1 MLKYGGGPVWRVV
14 SFIDGGLCW
23 YLTMGAHVMKRFSL
37 QTCRKHIRSVQF
49 DRTLLRTAP
58 FFARSLIDTG
68 FDTFDTYG
76 VPIGRI
82 FDFPT
87 RDD

>member
-1 MLKYGGGPVWRVV
+1 
-14 SFIDGGLCW
+14 
-23 YLTMGAHVMKRFSL
+23 MKRFSL
-37 QTCRKHIRSVQF
+37 QTCRKHIQSVQF
-49 DRTLLRTAP
+49 DRTLLRTPCRYAP